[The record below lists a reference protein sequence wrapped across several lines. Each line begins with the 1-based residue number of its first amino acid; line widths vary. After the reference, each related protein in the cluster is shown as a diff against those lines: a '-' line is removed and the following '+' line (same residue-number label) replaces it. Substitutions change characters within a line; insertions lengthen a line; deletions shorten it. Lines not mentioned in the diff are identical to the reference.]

1 MLSKDLQLSIYTAF
15 SEAKKRRHEFLTVEH
30 ILYALLY
37 NDLAQYTLEALDADV
52 EELRSNLDTFLSQKN
67 LLLPEGIKR
76 DPIETPAFQ
85 RVIQRAVIH
94 VQSAEKDKVDA
105 SDILIAILQEK
116 ESYACVFLTSEGLT
130 QLELMRFIAHKQAGG
145 YENPDNDSPDSEDE
159 DGNQE
164 SDTDEDGK
172 SGKKRASFLKQ
183 FCTDLNQRA
192 REGTIDPLIG
202 RAKEMRRIQQILCRR
217 QKNNPLLVGEPGTG
231 KTALAEGVALSIVQ
245 QQVPAILLD
254 YTVYALDLGGMVAGT
269 KFRGQF
275 EERLK
280 GVMNE
285 LVKKGKAILF
295 IDEIQ
300 TIIGAGS
307 TSGGALDASN
317 ILKPV
322 LAQGQ
327 FRCIGSITHDEY
339 RQIFDKDRALSRRF
353 QTVQVEEPSTDE
365 AIAILEG
372 LQPRYEEF
380 HKVTY
385 AKPALKAAVE
395 LSMRFLG
402 DRRLPDK
409 AIDILDEAAAALQ
422 LLPEEEARRCVTT
435 GDIEAVVSLMARVP
449 VTTENQKPEE
459 TLASLPERLR
469 QVVFGQ
475 DDAISS
481 LCRSLRRSW
490 AGLTHPDHPLGSF
503 LFTGP
508 SGVGKTELCRQLA
521 AQLNIEFICF
531 DMSEYAEKHS
541 VARFIGAPPGYVGFD
556 QGGLLTEAV
565 RKHPHAVLLLD
576 EIEKAHEDVYNVLL
590 QIMDRA
596 VLTDNAGRSSD
607 FHNVILVMTSNAGA
621 REMQSAAIG
630 FGDPHRDATSRGKRA
645 LERVFSPEF
654 RNRLSEIIVFHD
666 LSAEVMYKVVDKFIA
681 EFMPRLTKRNVRLE
695 LAPEV
700 RDYLVHKGYDP
711 LYGARPLDR
720 LIERTLKDPLAE
732 EMLFGRLTQG
742 GDARAY
748 IADDEVALD
757 ILNKEMA

>member
-1 MLSKDLQLSIYTAF
+1 MLSKDLQLSIFTAF
-15 SEAKKRRHEFLTVEH
+15 SEAKRRRHEFLTVEH

-37 NDLAQYTLEALDADV
+37 NDLAKYTLEALDADIQ
-52 EELRSNLDTFLSQKN
+52 ELRSNLDIFLSEKS
-67 LLLPEGIKR
+67 LILPEGIKR

-94 VQSAEKDKVDA
+94 VQSAEKEKVDA
-105 SDILIAILQEK
+105 GDILIAIMQEK
-116 ESYACVFLTSEGLT
+116 ESHACVFLATEGLT
-130 QLELMRFIAHKQAGG
+130 QLELMRFIAHKQTSGQ
-145 YENPDNDSPDSEDE
+145 ESFDDSPEDNE
-159 DGNQE
+159 NE
-164 SDTDEDGK
+164 TDDRTEGSK
-172 SGKKRASFLKQ
+172 TGKKRASFLEQ
-183 FCTDLNQRA
+183 FCTDLNKRA
-192 REGTIDPLIG
+192 LEGKIDPLIG
-202 RAKEMRRIQQILCRR
+202 RVKEMRRIQQILCRR
-217 QKNNPLLVGEPGTG
+217 QKNNPLLVGDPGTG
-231 KTALAEGVALSIVQ
+231 KTALAEGVALAIVN
-245 QQVPAILLD
+245 QQVPAILCD
-254 YTVYALDLGGMVAGT
+254 YTVYSLDLGGMVAGT

-285 LVKKGKAILF
+285 LVQKGKAILF

-300 TIIGAGS
+300 SIVGAGS

-327 FRCIGSITHDEY
+327 FRCIGSITHDEF

-353 QTVQVEEPSTDE
+353 QTVQVEEPTRKE

-372 LQPRYEEF
+372 LQPRYEEY

-385 AKPALKAAVE
+385 AKSAIKAAVE
-395 LSMRFLG
+395 LSMRFIS

-409 AIDILDEAAAALQ
+409 AVDVLDEAAAALH
-422 LLPEEEARRCVTT
+422 LLPEHKARNSVTAA
-435 GDIEAVVSLMARVP
+435 DVEAVVSMMARVP
-449 VTTENQKPEE
+449 VTSENRHHGQTVEK
-459 TLASLPERLR
+459 LPEKLEK
-469 QVVFGQ
+469 VVFGQ
-475 DDAISS
+475 SEAISS
-481 LCRSLRRSW
+481 LCRSLRLSW
-490 AGLTHPDHPLGSF
+490 AGLAHPDHPLGSF

-521 AQLNIEFICF
+521 AQLGIEFICF
-531 DMSEYAEKHS
+531 DMSEYVEKHA

-596 VLTDNAGRSSD
+596 TLTDNAGRSSD
-607 FHNVILVMTSNAGA
+607 FHNIILVMTSNAGA
-621 REMQSAAIG
+621 REMRSAAIG
-630 FGDPHRDATSRGKRA
+630 FGDPHKDAASRGKQV
-645 LERVFSPEF
+645 LERIFSPEF

-666 LSAEVMYKVVDKFIA
+666 LSREVMHQVVDKFIA
-681 EFMPRLTKRNVRLE
+681 GLMPQLAKRKVRLE
-695 LAPEV
+695 LDPEV
-700 RDYLVHKGYDP
+700 RDYLARKGYDP

-732 EMLFGRLTQG
+732 EMLFGRLMRG
-742 GDARAY
+742 GDVRAY
-748 IADDEVALD
+748 IAGDEVAFD
-757 ILNKEMA
+757 IRHKQMA